1 MHELTQG
8 NIQHEQ
14 NSFIKT
20 TVEWFRTPALEYL
33 TLNQIIKILSMIQT
47 YQMISILIYSSKH
60 SP

>member
-1 MHELTQG
+1 MHKLTQG

-47 YQMISILIYSSKH
+47 YQMISILIYNSKH